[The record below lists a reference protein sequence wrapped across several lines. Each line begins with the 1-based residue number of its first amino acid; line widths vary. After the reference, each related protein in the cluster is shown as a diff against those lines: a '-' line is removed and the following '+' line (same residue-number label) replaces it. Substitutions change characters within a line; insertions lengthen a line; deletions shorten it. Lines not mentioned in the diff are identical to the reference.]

1 MKSRSTLEQGIVVCV
16 LCLFALAASGT
27 AAEKTLKEK
36 IDEIVRA
43 EVKHDL
49 FSGTVLVAEYGKIIY
64 SGAFGYADRDH
75 MVPNKLETRYNIGS
89 IGKTFTATLV
99 MQLVQEGKIDLEDSL
114 SMYLPDFPHWER
126 DKIKIKHLLNHSSGL
141 GNYMAHEKYDMGWHS
156 IRSIED
162 ALELIYDQ
170 DLLFEPGTRYRYSN
184 SGMVVLGAV
193 IEKVTGKSYK
203 DYLTERILEPLGM
216 SESGIV
222 YPEDIVPNRAIGYS
236 HTGEYYRSEVLREMP
251 ALSDGGLRTTVND
264 MLKYDQALC
273 GEELLSGKYKE
284 IMWTP
289 IEPSRPYAFGWEVV
303 PIEGGTVIRHGGGLP
318 GFNAAFRRY
327 PEQGYTIIVLAN
339 YNGDPA
345 NELADKIK
353 AALFGQPY
361 ALATAADRD
370 YRCGMYYQME
380 ENYEK
385 ALEYFSKNIGG
396 DEPHLPSLYQSAR
409 TKILGEFDQEKAIE
423 ELDRYIKFADENTRP
438 SIAAAWWRKGV
449 AHEQLGNTK
458 KAVRCYEKS
467 LELEPDFE
475 LAKESLEKIKG
486 QK

>member
-1 MKSRSTLEQGIVVCV
+1 MKSRRTPRQGIVVCV
-16 LCLFALAASGT
+16 LCLSALAASGT
-27 AAEKTLKEK
+27 AAEQSLKEK
-36 IDEIVRA
+36 IEKIVQA

-49 FSGTVLVAEYGKIIY
+49 FSGTVLVAENGKIIY
-64 SGAFGYADRDH
+64 SGAFGCADRDH
-75 MVPNKLETRYNIGS
+75 MVSNKLETSYNIGS

-99 MQLVQEGKIDLEDSL
+99 MRLVQEGKIGLEDSL
-114 SMYLPDFPHWER
+114 SMYLPDFPHWEK

-141 GNYMAHEKYDMGWHS
+141 GNYMNHEKYDVGWHRV
-156 IRSIED
+156 RSIED
-162 ALELIYDQ
+162 ALELIYDH

-184 SGMVVLGAV
+184 SGMVVLGVV

-203 DYLTERILEPLGM
+203 HYLAERILEPLGM
-216 SESGIV
+216 HESGIV

-236 HTGEYYRSEVLREMP
+236 HAGESYRSEVLREMP
-251 ALSDGGLRTTVND
+251 ALLDGGLRTTVND
-264 MLKYDQALC
+264 MLKYDQALY
-273 GEELLSGKYKE
+273 GEQLLDEEHKE

-339 YNGDPA
+339 YGGDPA
-345 NELADKIK
+345 NELADKIG
-353 AALFGQPY
+353 AALLGQPY

-370 YRCGMYYQME
+370 YQHGMYYQME

-396 DEPHLPSLYQSAR
+396 DEPHLPPLYQSAR
-409 TKILGEFDQEKAIE
+409 TKILGEFDQETAIE
-423 ELDRYIKFADENTRP
+423 ELDRYIRFANENTQP

-458 KAVRCYEKS
+458 KRLNATRRAS
-467 LELEPDFE
+467 
-475 LAKESLEKIKG
+475 S
-486 QK
+486 